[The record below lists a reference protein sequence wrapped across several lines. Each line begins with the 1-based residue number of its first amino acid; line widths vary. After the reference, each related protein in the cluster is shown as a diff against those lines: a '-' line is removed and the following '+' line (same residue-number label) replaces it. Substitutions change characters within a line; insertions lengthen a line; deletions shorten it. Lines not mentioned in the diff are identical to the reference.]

1 MYAAGIERSS
11 DTESVG
17 AFIPGFSASRS
28 VGNTYLLFVNQ
39 SMVFLL
45 QQPECT
51 KTIKYAIFEDYSCNN
66 LLLFSCS
73 VVSNSLQPH
82 GLQHVRLPCPC
93 NDYNI

>member
-1 MYAAGIERSS
+1 MYAPGIGPSP

-17 AFIPGFSASRS
+17 AFISGFPASRS
-28 VGNTYLLFVNQ
+28 VGNNYLLLVSH

-66 LLLFSCS
+66 LLLFSHS
-73 VVSNSLQPH
+73 VVSNSLQPQ
-82 GLQHVRLPCPC
+82 GLQHARLPCPC
-93 NDYNI
+93 NDYNM